1 MALEDWILANILLTI
16 TRRRDCFSLP
26 QHESFCST
34 WNNLQSQVILTS
46 DSSSVKSSYII
57 CVFQRLLGYMYL
69 QGRARVLSM
78 TEVRYG
84 NVHIQGIQM
93 FTKQRISNSYLI
105 FSSLFVYK
113 KPSFYSLWEI
123 PKAIKIFFTTFNS
136 IILWD
141 SILNNYSEIRINL

>member
-1 MALEDWILANILLTI
+1 MNNHGPRGLNSCQHSSDNNEKEGLLFT
-16 TRRRDCFSLP
+16 P
-26 QHESFCST
+26 ST
-34 WNNLQSQVILTS
+34 WLPLLYLRNNLQSQVILTS

-57 CVFQRLLGYMYL
+57 CVFQCLLGYLYL

-78 TEVRYG
+78 TEVRHG
-84 NVHIQGIQM
+84 NVHVQGIQM

-123 PKAIKIFFTTFNS
+123 PRAIKFFLPPS
-136 IILWD
+136 IQ
-141 SILNNYSEIRINL
+141 